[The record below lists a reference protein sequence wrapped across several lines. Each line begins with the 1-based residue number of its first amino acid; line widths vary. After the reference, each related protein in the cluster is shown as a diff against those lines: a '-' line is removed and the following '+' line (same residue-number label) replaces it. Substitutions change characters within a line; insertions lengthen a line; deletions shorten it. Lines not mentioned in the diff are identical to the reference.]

1 MELVKRHLYIGLL
14 SGLSA
19 FLISL
24 LPIVEL
30 LELKG
35 YDLLHLLKKP
45 TPSAEE
51 IVIVG
56 IDEPSFAEI
65 GKQWPWPRSLHARLV
80 ENLRKEGASVIGLD
94 IIFAEPSRPEDD
106 RVLAEAINSAGKV
119 VLASDR
125 MTISGKSY
133 IQEMVIEPIPLIRKG
148 ASVGLTTI
156 ALDRD
161 NVVRRF
167 SPMKQD
173 EKSFSE
179 QAAGAYT
186 GKEHRIPAGSLIAY
200 SGPPQTFT
208 TISYYQAL
216 EPAVHLPKN
225 FLKDKIVLVGKTVI
239 ASPEPEK
246 AVADY
251 FATPF
256 FFSGKGGLMSGVEI
270 HANMVRN
277 FIADTF
283 ISKMDRAG
291 TFLFFMLAGIAGS
304 ILQFGWRPV
313 FSGLIAVTSFLVY
326 LILAGLSFMKY
337 NLWLPTFAIALPF
350 FIPYAIYGIKSYLH
364 SEKKRKELKNAFSH
378 YLSPSVLETI
388 LASPE
393 KLRLGGD
400 RVEATILF
408 SDIVNFTTISES
420 MRPEEVSDLINK
432 YLNEMTRI
440 ITDHNGTIDK
450 FIGDAIMAFWGAP
463 VADPDHALNACRAAV
478 AMQEKMKLVR
488 VEFIEKGLP
497 EIFIRIG
504 INTGPVIAGN
514 MGSSDLF
521 DYTVLGDAVN
531 LASRLESANKEF
543 GTSIMISQ
551 AVYEKTRGRI
561 IARPLGAIKVK
572 GKTKEVEVYELVSCR
587 G

>member
-1 MELVKRHLYIGLL
+1 MNLLKGHLYIGLL
-14 SGLSA
+14 GGLAA

-24 LPIVEL
+24 LPVIEL

-35 YDLLHLLKKP
+35 YDLLHLLKK
-45 TPSAEE
+45 TGPSAED

-56 IDEPSFAEI
+56 IDEPSFAEL

-80 ENLRKEGASVIGLD
+80 DNLTREGASVIGLD
-94 IIFAEPSRPEDD
+94 IIFAEPSAPEQD
-106 RVLAEAINSAGKV
+106 RALSEAINSNGKV

-133 IQEMVIEPIPLIRKG
+133 TQEMVIEPIQLIRKG

-156 ALDRD
+156 ELDRD
-161 NVVRRF
+161 NVVRGF
-167 SPMKQD
+167 YPMKQG

-179 QAAGAYT
+179 QIAGAYT
-186 GKEHRIPAGSLIAY
+186 GKIHRLPADSLISY
-200 SGPPQTFT
+200 SGPPHTFT

-216 EPAVHLPKN
+216 EPAGYLPKN
-225 FLKDKIVLVGKTVI
+225 FFKGKIVLVGKTVI
-239 ASPEPEK
+239 ATPEPEK
-246 AVADY
+246 AAADY

-256 FFSGKGGLMSGVEI
+256 FFSRRGGLMSGVEI

-277 FIADTF
+277 FLAGDF
-283 ISKMDRAG
+283 ISRMDQSWA
-291 TFLFFMLAGIAGS
+291 FLFFMLAGVVGS
-304 ILQFGWRPV
+304 ILQLGWRPV
-313 FSGLIAVTSFLVY
+313 LSGFIAVIAFILYLV
-326 LILAGLSFMKY
+326 LAGLSFIKY
-337 NLWLPTFAIALPF
+337 GLWLPTFAVALPF
-350 FIPYAIYGIKSYLH
+350 FMPYAVYGIGSYLR
-364 SEKKRKELKNAFSH
+364 SEKKRKEIKNAFSH

-388 LASPE
+388 LADPE

-408 SDIVNFTTISES
+408 SDIVSFTTISES

-432 YLNEMTRI
+432 YLNAMTRI
-440 ITDHNGTIDK
+440 ITAYNGTIDK

-463 VADPDHALNACRAAV
+463 VPDPDHALKACQAAV

-488 VEFIEKGLP
+488 AEFAEKGLP

-504 INTGPVIAGN
+504 INTGTVIAGN

-531 LASRLESANKEF
+531 LASRLEGANKEF
-543 GTSIMISQ
+543 GTSILISR
-551 AVYEKTRGRI
+551 AVYEKTMDKL

-572 GKTKEVEVYELVSCR
+572 GKTKEVEVYELVDCK

>member
-1 MELVKRHLYIGLL
+1 MGLVKRHLYIGLL
-14 SGLSA
+14 CGLAA

-30 LELKG
+30 IELKG
-35 YDLLHLLKKP
+35 YDLLHLFKKP
-45 TPSAEE
+45 NPSAEE

-65 GKQWPWPRSLHARLV
+65 GRQWPWPRSLHARLV
-80 ENLRKEGASVIGLD
+80 DNLRKEGAAVIGLD
-94 IIFAEPSRPEDD
+94 IIFAEPSSPEED
-106 RVLAEAINSAGKV
+106 RALSDAIKATGNV
-119 VLASDR
+119 VLASDK
-125 MTISGKSY
+125 MTVSGKSY
-133 IQEMVIEPIPLIRKG
+133 MQEMLIEPIPLIRKS
-148 ASVGLTTI
+148 AAVGLTTI
-156 ALDRD
+156 ELDRD

-167 SPMKQD
+167 YSRKHG

-179 QAAGAYT
+179 QVAGAHAE
-186 GKEHRIPAGSLIAY
+186 KIHREPAGSLIAY
-200 SGPPQTFT
+200 SGPPQTFP

-216 EPAVHLPKN
+216 EPASHLPKN
-225 FLKDKIVLVGKTVI
+225 FLKGRIVLVGKTVI
-239 ASPEPEK
+239 ATPEPEK
-246 AVADY
+246 ASADY

-270 HANMVRN
+270 HANMVLN
-277 FIADTF
+277 FITGSF
-283 ISKMDRAG
+283 VSKMGRAG
-291 TFLFFMLAGIAGS
+291 TFLFFMLVGVAGS
-304 ILQFGWRPV
+304 ILQLGWRPV
-313 FSGLIAVTSFLVY
+313 LSGLIAVIAFLLY
-326 LILAGLSFMKY
+326 LALAGLSFLKY
-337 NLWLPTFAIALPF
+337 NLWLPTFAVALPF
-350 FIPYAIYGIKSYLH
+350 FLPYATYGIRSYLY
-364 SEKKRKELKNAFSH
+364 SERKRKEIKNAFSH

-388 LASPE
+388 LADPE

-408 SDIVNFTTISES
+408 SDIVSFTTISEA
-420 MRPEEVSDLINK
+420 MRAEEVSDLINK

-440 ITDHNGTIDK
+440 ITAHNGTIDK

-478 AMQEKMKLVR
+478 AMQERMKLVR
-488 VEFIEKGLP
+488 MEFTEKGLP

-521 DYTVLGDAVN
+521 DYTVLGDPVN
-531 LASRLESANKEF
+531 LASRLEGANKEF

-551 AVYEKTRGRI
+551 AVYEKARGGI
-561 IARPLGAIKVK
+561 VARPLGAIKVK

>member
-1 MELVKRHLYIGLL
+1 MALVKRHLYIGLL
-14 SGLSA
+14 SGLTA

-24 LPIVEL
+24 LPVVEL
-30 LELKG
+30 IELKG

-45 TPSAEE
+45 ARSADE

-80 ENLRKEGASVIGLD
+80 ENLKKEGASVIGLD
-94 IIFAEPSRPEDD
+94 IIFAEPSSPNED
-106 RVLAEAINSAGKV
+106 RVLSEAIKSAGNV
-119 VLASDR
+119 VLASDM

-133 IQEMVIEPIPLIRKG
+133 IQEMAIEPIPFIRKD
-148 ASVGLTTI
+148 ASVGLTSI

-167 SPMKQD
+167 YPLKH
-173 EKSFSE
+173 EGKSFSE
-179 QAAGAYT
+179 QAAGVYT
-186 GKEHRIPAGSLIAY
+186 GKTHRIPADSLIDY

-216 EPAVHLPKN
+216 EPAVHLPKD
-225 FLKDKIVLVGKTVI
+225 FLKGKLVLVGKTVI
-239 ASPEPEK
+239 ATPEPEK

-270 HANMVRN
+270 HANMTRN
-277 FIADTF
+277 FITGSF
-283 ISKMDRAG
+283 ISKTGRAG
-291 TFLFFMLAGIAGS
+291 TFLFFMFAGVAGS
-304 ILQFGWRPV
+304 ILQFRWRPV
-313 FSGLIAVTSFLVY
+313 LSGIIAVMALGFY
-326 LILAGLSFMKY
+326 LTVAGLSFMKY
-337 NLWLPTFAIALPF
+337 NLWLPTFSVALPF
-350 FIPYAIYGIKSYLH
+350 FIPYAIYGIMSYLN
-364 SEKKRKELKNAFSH
+364 SEKKRKEIKNAFSH

-408 SDIVNFTTISES
+408 SDIVSFTTISES
-420 MRPEEVSDLINK
+420 MHPEEVSDLINK

-440 ITDHNGTIDK
+440 ITEHNGTIDK

-463 VADPDHALNACRAAV
+463 VPDPDHALNACRAAV
-478 AMQEKMKLVR
+478 EMQERMKLVR
-488 VEFIEKGLP
+488 VEFIEKDLP

-514 MGSSDLF
+514 MGSTDLF

-531 LASRLESANKEF
+531 LASRLEGANKEF
-543 GTSIMISQ
+543 GTAILISQ
-551 AVYEKTRGRI
+551 AVYEKTRGKI
-561 IARPLGAIKVK
+561 IARPLGSIKVK
-572 GKTKEVEVYELVSCR
+572 GKTKEVEVYELVGCL